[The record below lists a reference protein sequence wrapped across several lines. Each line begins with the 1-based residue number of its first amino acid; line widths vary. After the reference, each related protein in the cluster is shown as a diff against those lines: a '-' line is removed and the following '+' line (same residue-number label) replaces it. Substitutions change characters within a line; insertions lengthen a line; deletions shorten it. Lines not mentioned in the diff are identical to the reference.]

1 VKASLKDPSFG
12 AESDDVRRRSAKIV
26 VKAIGSVP
34 KKDVAEVIDGL
45 SGEEQDALMR
55 YLYRGLADREACSQL
70 LEWHGALT
78 EKAGMGCVMRALAD
92 RRVL

>member
-1 VKASLKDPSFG
+1 
-12 AESDDVRRRSAKIV
+12 
-26 VKAIGSVP
+26 
-34 KKDVAEVIDGL
+34 VIDGL

-55 YLYRGLADREACSQL
+55 YLYCGLADREACSQL